1 MYRMK
6 INAKKDSEYRH
17 HIQLK
22 YPGACSQL
30 DLEAVLLF
38 ATFPYGMGGPNQ
50 KRPCNISKKRIIK
63 RYAQLVMPQFMM
75 IHDNNCNPSTMHH
88 IFSWKTSFDTGTM
101 NIKNELEILREEL
114 KVMHH
119 SRQLN
124 ITPE

>member
-6 INAKKDSEYRH
+6 NNTKKDSEYRH

-63 RYAQLVMPQFMM
+63 QYAQLVMPQFMTTNVTLVLC
-75 IHDNNCNPSTMHH
+75 ITYSPGKHH
-88 IFSWKTSFDTGTM
+88 LIP
-101 NIKNELEILREEL
+101 
-114 KVMHH
+114 V
-119 SRQLN
+119 
-124 ITPE
+124 